1 MQLELH
7 QGSARRHHDI
17 GRDTAP
23 HGVLI
28 LPGLDDSGPRHW
40 QSAWSRLPHFRRVDF
55 AEWERPRLHDWV
67 PRLDRAV
74 REHPRPLVLVAHS
87 LGCIAAAWWAALSW
101 SEAFREKVCGAL
113 LVAPPDIDD
122 EDIEIR
128 LRDFRPLPR
137 LRLPFPSIV
146 VASRNDPFC
155 RFARAQ
161 EIASAWG
168 SDFVDGGAIGHINSD
183 SPIGPWAQGLP
194 LLARLSGHN
203 GNLLVAELGLRTA
216 FA

>member
-1 MQLELH
+1 VQLELH
-7 QGSARRHHDI
+7 QGSARRHHGI
-17 GRDTAP
+17 GEEEGP

-40 QSAWSRLPHFRRVDF
+40 QSAWNRLPHFRRVDF
-55 AEWERPRLHDWV
+55 EDWAAPKLHDWV

-74 REHPRPLVLVAHS
+74 RENPRPVVLVAHS

-101 SEAFREKVCGAL
+101 SEAFRDKVFGAL

-122 EDIEIR
+122 EAIDPRI
-128 LRDFRPLPR
+128 RDFRPLPR

-146 VASRNDPFC
+146 VASRNDPYC
-155 RFARAQ
+155 RFSRAE
-161 EIASAWG
+161 EIARGWG
-168 SDFVDGGAIGHINSD
+168 SDFVDAGAAGHINSD
-183 SPIGPWAQGLP
+183 SPIGAWAEGLP

-203 GNLLVAELGLRTA
+203 ANLLVAELGLRTA
-216 FA
+216 LA